1 MIPIFQPQIHEQQS
15 LQNRS
20 SLQHKPDWFKIKP
33 ASNNYFDVKQI
44 IKQNKLVT
52 VCEESMCPNISE
64 CWSGGTAT
72 FMVLGDTCTR
82 GCRFCNVKTG
92 AKGKEVD
99 KDEPKK
105 IANVVYEWN
114 ERDKKLNE
122 LNGIKSGNNNG
133 LNYIVITSVD
143 RDDLE
148 DQGSNHFA
156 EVIKE
161 VKKQNPGILVEVL
174 IPDFR
179 GNIELLRNII
189 EAKPDVIAH
198 NVETVRDLQRKVRDV
213 RANFDQ
219 SLSILRGIK
228 LICDEMNCGLDIN
241 DADYHKILTKT
252 SIMLGLGE
260 TDEQVESA
268 LNEIRK
274 SDVDVITFGQYLKPS
289 SWHLDVIEYVHPSK
303 FDLFK
308 TKALEKGFLYC
319 ASGPLVRSSYK
330 AGEFYMKSLL
340 RG

>member
-1 MIPIFQPQIHEQQS
+1 MIPILQESFQK
-15 LQNRS
+15 
-20 SLQHKPDWFKIKP
+20 KPDWFKVKP
-33 ASNNYFDVKQI
+33 VSNNYSDVRKI
-44 IKQNKLVT
+44 IKDNQLVT